1 MGFIDTMRAQ
11 GFAVESICQVLREQ
25 GLQVAARTYR
35 VWKAPGRQV
44 AARTISDA
52 VVADALLHART
63 SSDGRP
69 TPESLYGRRKM
80 TALLRRRGLDVAH
93 CTVDRLMRELGMH
106 GVRRGKQPRTT
117 ISRTDPAARAG
128 DLLDRDFTAPAPNRV
143 WIADFTYV
151 GTWAA
156 MVYVAFVVDLYAQR
170 IVGWHAMSTRP
181 AELVLLPLR
190 MAAWARGQQG
200 HPIVRGELVH
210 HSDAGS
216 QYTAI
221 RFTEHL
227 QLEGITPSVG
237 SVGDAYDN
245 ALMESIIGLYKTE
258 CVRPGPFHT
267 GPFKTL
273 SDVEFATM
281 AWVDWYNHRRLHA
294 TLGMRTPAEQE
305 AAHYTATAALQPEP
319 QPV

>member
-1 MGFIDTMRAQ
+1 MAFIDQMRAR
-11 GFAVESICQVLREQ
+11 GFAVGSICQVLGNQ
-25 GLQVAARTYR
+25 GVQVAARTYR
-35 VWKAPGRQV
+35 SWKAPGRQV
-44 AARTISDA
+44 AARTVCDA
-52 VVADALLHART
+52 VVSNALLDARVGP
-63 SSDGRP
+63 DGRP

-80 TALLRRRGLDVAH
+80 TALLRRRGLQVAH
-93 CTVDRLMRELGMH
+93 CTVDRLMRELGMQ
-106 GVRRGKQPRTT
+106 GVRRGKTPRTT
-117 ISRTDPAARAG
+117 IPGKDSTRAG

-151 GTWAA
+151 RAWTG
-156 MVYVAFVVDLYAQR
+156 MGYVAFVVDLYAQR

-216 QYTAI
+216 QYLAI

-273 SDVEFATM
+273 SEVEFATM

-294 TLGMRTPAEQE
+294 TLGMVTPAEHE
-305 AAHYTATAALQPEP
+305 AAYYAALQPEP

>member
-11 GFAVESICQVLREQ
+11 GFAVESICQVLRNQ
-25 GLQVAARTYR
+25 GVQVAARTYR
-35 VWKAPGRQV
+35 AWKAPGRQV

-52 VVADALLHART
+52 VVADALLGART
-63 SSDGRP
+63 CSDGRP
-69 TPESLYGRRKM
+69 MPESLYGRRKM
-80 TALLRRRGLDVAH
+80 TALLRRGGLAVAH

-117 ISRTDPAARAG
+117 TSNTDPAARAG

-151 GTWAA
+151 RTWAA
-156 MVYVAFVVDLYAQR
+156 MVYVAFVVDVYAQR

-216 QYTAI
+216 QYLAI

-273 SDVEFATM
+273 SEVEFATM
-281 AWVDWYNHRRLHA
+281 AWVDWYNHRRLHT
-294 TLGMRTPAEQE
+294 TLGMRTPAEHE

-319 QPV
+319 QPL

>member
-1 MGFIDTMRAQ
+1 MAFIDRMRAH
-11 GFAVESICQVLREQ
+11 GFAVESVCQVLQ
-25 GLQVAARTYR
+25 GQGVQVAARTYR
-35 VWKAPGRQV
+35 AWKAPGHRV
-44 AARTISDA
+44 AARTITDA
-52 VVADALLHART
+52 VVTNALLTART
-63 SSDGRP
+63 SPDGRP

-80 TALLRRRGLDVAH
+80 TALLRRRGLPVAH
-93 CTVDRLMRELGMH
+93 CTVDRLMRELGMQ

-117 ISRTDPAARAG
+117 IPDADGRRAR

-143 WIADFTYV
+143 WIADFTYAR
-151 GTWAA
+151 TWEA
-156 MVYVAFVVDLYAQR
+156 MGYVSFVVDVYAQR
-170 IVGWHAMSTRP
+170 IVGWHAMRTRP

-216 QYTAI
+216 QYCAI
-221 RFTEHL
+221 HFTEHL

-273 SDVEFATM
+273 SDVEYATM
-281 AWVDWYNHRRLHA
+281 AWVDWYNHRRLHT
-294 TLGMRTPAEQE
+294 TLGMRTPAEHE

-319 QPV
+319 QPA

>member
-1 MGFIDTMRAQ
+1 MAFIDAMRAR
-11 GFAVESICQVLREQ
+11 GFAVESVCQVLRGQ
-25 GLQVAARTYR
+25 GVQIAARTYR
-35 VWKAPGRQV
+35 AWKQPGQSV

-52 VVADALLHART
+52 LVIDALRDTRT
-63 SSDGRP
+63 TPDGRP

-80 TALLRRRGLDVAH
+80 TALLRRRGLAVAH
-93 CTVDRLMRELGMH
+93 CTVDRLMGQLGMQ
-106 GVRRGKQPRTT
+106 GVRRGRTPRTT
-117 ISRTDPAARAG
+117 IPSTSGTRAA
-128 DLLDRDFTAPAPNRV
+128 DLLKRDFTAPAPNRT

-151 GTWAA
+151 RAWTG
-156 MVYVAFVVDLYAQR
+156 MGYVAFVVDAFAQR
-170 IVGWHAMSTRP
+170 IVGWHAMVTRP

-190 MAAWARGQQG
+190 MAAWARGQDG
-200 HPIVRGELVH
+200 HPVVRGELVH

-227 QLEGITPSVG
+227 QLEGITPSIG

-245 ALMESIIGLYKTE
+245 ALMETIIGLYKTE

-273 SDVEFATM
+273 ADVEYATM
-281 AWVDWYNHRRLHA
+281 AWVDWYNHRRLHT
-294 TLGMRTPAEQE
+294 TLRMRTPAEHE
-305 AAHYTATAALQPEP
+305 ADYYAAPQPEP
-319 QPV
+319 QPI

>member
-1 MGFIDTMRAQ
+1 MAFIDQLRAR
-11 GFAVESICQVLREQ
+11 GFAVGSICQVLGNQ
-25 GLQVAARTYR
+25 GVQVAARTYR
-35 VWKAPGRQV
+35 SWKAPGRQV
-44 AARTISDA
+44 AARTVGDA
-52 VVADALLHART
+52 VVSNALLDARVGP
-63 SSDGRP
+63 DGRP
-69 TPESLYGRRKM
+69 TPESLYGRRKI
-80 TALLRRRGLDVAH
+80 TALLRRGGLQVAH
-93 CTVDRLMRELGMH
+93 CTVDRLMRELGME
-106 GVRRGKQPRTT
+106 GVRRGKTPRTT
-117 ISRTDPAARAG
+117 IPGKHGTRAG

-151 GTWAA
+151 RAWTG
-156 MVYVAFVVDLYAQR
+156 MGYVAFVVDVYAQR

-216 QYTAI
+216 QYLAI

-273 SDVEFATM
+273 SEVEFATM
-281 AWVDWYNHRRLHA
+281 AWVDWYNHRRLHT
-294 TLGMRTPAEQE
+294 TLGMVTPAERE
-305 AAHYTATAALQPEP
+305 AAYYAALQPEP

>member
-1 MGFIDTMRAQ
+1 MAFIDQMRAR
-11 GFAVESICQVLREQ
+11 GFAVGSICQVLRNQ
-25 GLQVAARTYR
+25 GVQVAARTYR
-35 VWKAPGRQV
+35 AWKAPGRQV
-44 AARTISDA
+44 AARTVCDA
-52 VVADALLHART
+52 VVSNALLDARVGP
-63 SSDGRP
+63 DGRP

-80 TALLRRRGLDVAH
+80 TALLRRRGLQVAH
-93 CTVDRLMRELGMH
+93 CTVDRLMRELGMQ
-106 GVRRGKQPRTT
+106 GVRRAKTPRTT
-117 ISRTDPAARAG
+117 IPGKDGTRAG

-151 GTWAA
+151 RAWTG
-156 MVYVAFVVDLYAQR
+156 MGYVAFVVDVYAQR
-170 IVGWHAMSTRP
+170 IVGWYAMSTRP

-190 MAAWARGQQG
+190 MAAWVRGQQG

-216 QYTAI
+216 QYLAI
-221 RFTEHL
+221 RFTENL

-273 SDVEFATM
+273 SEVEFATM

-294 TLGMRTPAEQE
+294 TLGMVTPAEHE
-305 AAHYTATAALQPEP
+305 AAYYAALQPEP

>member
-1 MGFIDTMRAQ
+1 MAFIDQLRAR
-11 GFAVESICQVLREQ
+11 GFAVGSICQVLGNQ
-25 GLQVAARTYR
+25 GVQVAARTYR
-35 VWKAPGRQV
+35 SWKAPGRQV
-44 AARTISDA
+44 AARTVGDA
-52 VVADALLHART
+52 VVSNALLDARVGP
-63 SSDGRP
+63 DGRP

-80 TALLRRRGLDVAH
+80 TALLRRRGLAVAH
-93 CTVDRLMRELGMH
+93 CTVDRLMGELGMQ
-106 GVRRGKQPRTT
+106 GVRRGKTPRTT
-117 ISRTDPAARAG
+117 IPGKDSTRAG

-151 GTWAA
+151 RAWTG
-156 MVYVAFVVDLYAQR
+156 MGYVAFVVDLYAQR

-216 QYTAI
+216 QYLAI

-273 SDVEFATM
+273 SEVEFATM

-294 TLGMRTPAEQE
+294 TLGMVTPAERE
-305 AAHYTATAALQPEP
+305 AAYYAALQPEP

>member
-1 MGFIDTMRAQ
+1 MAFIDQMRAS
-11 GFAVESICQVLREQ
+11 GFAVESVCAVLREQ
-25 GLQVAARTYR
+25 GVQIAARSYR
-35 VWKAPGRQV
+35 AWKQPGRQI

-52 VVADALLHART
+52 LVIDALIEART
-63 SSDGRP
+63 GPDGRP

-80 TALLRRRGLDVAH
+80 TALLRRGGLQVAH
-93 CTVDRLMRELGMH
+93 CTVDRLMRQLGMQ
-106 GVRRGKQPRTT
+106 GVRRGKTPRTT
-117 ISRTDPAARAG
+117 VPSTSGTRAA
-128 DLLDRDFTAPAPNRV
+128 DLLQRDFTAPAPNRT

-151 GTWAA
+151 RTWAA
-156 MVYVAFVVDLYAQR
+156 MVHVAFVVDAYAQR
-170 IVGWHAMSTRP
+170 IVGWHAMATRP

-200 HPIVRGELVH
+200 HPIVRGQLVH

-216 QYTAI
+216 QYCAI

-227 QLEGITPSVG
+227 QLQGITPSIG

-258 CVRPGPFHT
+258 CVRPGPFHAS
-267 GPFKTL
+267 PFKTL
-273 SDVEFATM
+273 AEVEYATM
-281 AWVDWYNHRRLHA
+281 AWVDWYNHRRLHT
-294 TLGMRTPAEQE
+294 TLSMRTPAEHE
-305 AAHYTATAALQPEP
+305 AAHYAALQPEP

>member
-1 MGFIDTMRAQ
+1 MAFIDQLRAR
-11 GFAVESICQVLREQ
+11 GFAVGSICQVLGNQ
-25 GLQVAARTYR
+25 GVQVAARTYR
-35 VWKAPGRQV
+35 SWKAPGRQV
-44 AARTISDA
+44 AARTVGDA
-52 VVADALLHART
+52 VVSNALLDARVGP
-63 SSDGRP
+63 DGRP

-80 TALLRRRGLDVAH
+80 TALLRRRGLAVAH
-93 CTVDRLMRELGMH
+93 CTVDRLMGELGMQ
-106 GVRRGKQPRTT
+106 GVRRGKTPRTT
-117 ISRTDPAARAG
+117 IPGKDSTRAG

-151 GTWAA
+151 RAWTG
-156 MVYVAFVVDLYAQR
+156 MGYVAFVVDLYAQR

-216 QYTAI
+216 QYLAI

-258 CVRPGPFHT
+258 CVRPGPFHS

-273 SDVEFATM
+273 SEVEFATM

-294 TLGMRTPAEQE
+294 TLGMVTPAERE
-305 AAHYTATAALQPEP
+305 AAYYAALQPEP
-319 QPV
+319 QPL

>member
-1 MGFIDTMRAQ
+1 MAFIEQMRAR
-11 GFAVESICQVLREQ
+11 GFAVESVCQVLREQ
-25 GLQVAARTYR
+25 GVQVAARTYR
-35 VWKAPGRQV
+35 AWKQPCRQV

-52 VVADALLHART
+52 LVIDALLQART
-63 SSDGRP
+63 GPDGRP

-80 TALLRRRGLDVAH
+80 TALLRRRGLQVAH
-93 CTVDRLMRELGMH
+93 CTVDRLMRQLGMQ
-106 GVRRGKQPRTT
+106 GVRRGKTPRTT
-117 ISRTDPAARAG
+117 IPGADGRRAS
-128 DLLDRDFTAPAPNRV
+128 DLLDRDFTAPAPNRT

-151 GTWAA
+151 RAWAG
-156 MVYVAFVVDLYAQR
+156 MVYVAFVVDVFAQR
-170 IVGWHAMSTRP
+170 IVGWHAMARRP

-200 HPIVRGELVH
+200 HPLVRGELVH

-216 QYTAI
+216 QYCAI

-227 QLEGITPSVG
+227 QLEGITASVG

-273 SDVEFATM
+273 AEVEYATM
-281 AWVDWYNHRRLHA
+281 AWVDWYNHRRLHT
-294 TLGMRTPAEQE
+294 TLGMRTPAEHE
-305 AAHYTATAALQPEP
+305 ADYYAALQPEP

>member
-1 MGFIDTMRAQ
+1 MAFIDQMRAR
-11 GFAVESICQVLREQ
+11 GFAVGSICQVLRNQ
-25 GLQVAARTYR
+25 GVQVAARTYR
-35 VWKAPGRQV
+35 SWKAPGRQV
-44 AARTISDA
+44 AARTVCDA
-52 VVADALLHART
+52 VVSNALLDARVGP
-63 SSDGRP
+63 DGRS

-80 TALLRRRGLDVAH
+80 TALLRRRGLQVAH
-93 CTVDRLMRELGMH
+93 CTVDRLMRELGMQ
-106 GVRRGKQPRTT
+106 GVRRGKTPRTT
-117 ISRTDPAARAG
+117 IPGKDSTRAG

-151 GTWAA
+151 RAWTG
-156 MVYVAFVVDLYAQR
+156 MGYVAFVVDLYAQR

-216 QYTAI
+216 QYLAI

-258 CVRPGPFHT
+258 CVRPGPFHA

-273 SDVEFATM
+273 SEVEFATM

-294 TLGMRTPAEQE
+294 TLGMVTPAERE
-305 AAHYTATAALQPEP
+305 AAYYAALQPEP

>member
-1 MGFIDTMRAQ
+1 MAFIDQLRAR
-11 GFAVESICQVLREQ
+11 GFAVGSICQVLRNQ
-25 GLQVAARTYR
+25 GVQVAARTYR
-35 VWKAPGRQV
+35 SWKAPGRQV
-44 AARTISDA
+44 AARTVCDA
-52 VVADALLHART
+52 VVSNALLDARVGP
-63 SSDGRP
+63 DGRP

-80 TALLRRRGLDVAH
+80 TALLRRCGLQVAH
-93 CTVDRLMRELGMH
+93 CTVDRLMRELGMQ
-106 GVRRGKQPRTT
+106 GVRRGKTPRTT
-117 ISRTDPAARAG
+117 IPGKDSTRAG

-151 GTWAA
+151 RAWTG
-156 MVYVAFVVDLYAQR
+156 MGYVAFVVDLYAQR

-216 QYTAI
+216 QYLAI

-258 CVRPGPFHT
+258 CVRPGPFHA

-273 SDVEFATM
+273 SEVEFATM

-294 TLGMRTPAEQE
+294 TLGMVTPAERE
-305 AAHYTATAALQPEP
+305 AAYYAALQPEP

>member
-1 MGFIDTMRAQ
+1 MAFIDQMRAR
-11 GFAVESICQVLREQ
+11 GFAVGSICQVLGNQ
-25 GLQVAARTYR
+25 GVQVAARTYR
-35 VWKAPGRQV
+35 SWKAPGRQV
-44 AARTISDA
+44 AARTVCDA
-52 VVADALLHART
+52 VVSNALLDARVDP
-63 SSDGRP
+63 DGRP

-80 TALLRRRGLDVAH
+80 TALLRRRGLQVAH
-93 CTVDRLMRELGMH
+93 CTVDRLMRELGMQ
-106 GVRRGKQPRTT
+106 GVRRGKTPRTT
-117 ISRTDPAARAG
+117 IPGKDSTRAG
-128 DLLDRDFTAPAPNRV
+128 DLLDRDFTALAPNRV

-151 GTWAA
+151 RAWTG
-156 MVYVAFVVDLYAQR
+156 MGYVAFVVDLYAQR

-216 QYTAI
+216 QYLAI

-273 SDVEFATM
+273 SEVEFATM
-281 AWVDWYNHRRLHA
+281 AWVDWYNHRRLHT
-294 TLGMRTPAEQE
+294 TLGMVTPAERE
-305 AAHYTATAALQPEP
+305 AAYYAALQPEP

>member
-1 MGFIDTMRAQ
+1 MAFIDQMRAR
-11 GFAVESICQVLREQ
+11 GFAVGSICQVLGNQ
-25 GLQVAARTYR
+25 GVQVAARTYR
-35 VWKAPGRQV
+35 SWKAPGRQV
-44 AARTISDA
+44 AARTVCDA
-52 VVADALLHART
+52 VVSNALLDVRVGP
-63 SSDGRP
+63 DGRP

-80 TALLRRRGLDVAH
+80 TALLRRRGLQVAH
-93 CTVDRLMRELGMH
+93 CTVDRLMRELGMQ
-106 GVRRGKQPRTT
+106 GVRRGKTPRTT
-117 ISRTDPAARAG
+117 IPGKDSTRAG

-151 GTWAA
+151 RAWTG
-156 MVYVAFVVDLYAQR
+156 MGYVAFVVDVYAQR

-216 QYTAI
+216 QYLAI

-273 SDVEFATM
+273 SEVEFATM

-294 TLGMRTPAEQE
+294 TLGMVTPAERE
-305 AAHYTATAALQPEP
+305 AAYYAALQPEP
-319 QPV
+319 QPI